1 MEEREEF
8 LRDVRYRLEQAQT
21 VQKRHYDKLHRAVSY
36 KLGDW
41 VLLRLRHRPIASLD
55 AAATGKLKPRYFGPY
70 RVSEVINDVAVRLEL
85 PPRARLDDVFHVN
98 LLKHWVGNPPSAPP
112 PLPVIHNGATVP
124 EPERVV
130 KARLARGVRQILVR
144 WKDEPAASATWEDLD
159 STARFPSF
167 QLEDEQTLEG
177 GRDVMYGRA
186 YTRQRRARDIR
197 RAAERA
203 ERGQSAQHD
212 QDAVSSG

>member
-1 MEEREEF
+1 
-8 LRDVRYRLEQAQT
+8 
-21 VQKRHYDKLHRAVSY
+21 
-36 KLGDW
+36 
-41 VLLRLRHRPIASLD
+41 
-55 AAATGKLKPRYFGPY
+55 
-70 RVSEVINDVAVRLEL
+70 
-85 PPRARLDDVFHVN
+85 
-98 LLKHWVGNPPSAPP
+98 
-112 PLPVIHNGATVP
+112 
-124 EPERVV
+124 
-130 KARLARGVRQILVR
+130 VR